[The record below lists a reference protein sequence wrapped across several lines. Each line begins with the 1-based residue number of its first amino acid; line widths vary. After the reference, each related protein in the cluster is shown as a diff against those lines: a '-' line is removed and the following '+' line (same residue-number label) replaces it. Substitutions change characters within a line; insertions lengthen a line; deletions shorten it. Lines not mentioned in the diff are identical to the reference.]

1 MLGCWAALALGV
13 ERSQGGSSV
22 WSLWVV
28 ASWGSSWG
36 AGRPPALVPVDGGLG
51 RGRVAPRPAV
61 SAMSPVNRIK
71 DQCKVSVRIP
81 PDSEKSSLIRI
92 EGDPQGVRQAKREL
106 LELASRMVSPAGLR
120 CAPVAGPWPSLMQ
133 CPTAGVCWHPSGSHV
148 LLLLRLTACV
158 VCTAGRGERLS
169 PPPDQA
175 VASTREQT
183 GVSCSTCLI
192 RNPGVVDGLLGWWRV
207 PMSQLCS
214 LLCAVFPLTGEPAP
228 RGGYGPRGLQPLPCL
243 SMHGNI

>member
-28 ASWGSSWG
+28 TSQGSSWG
-36 AGRPPALVPVDGGLG
+36 AGRPPALVPVDSGLG
-51 RGRVAPRPAV
+51 RGRVALRPVV
-61 SAMSPVNRIK
+61 SAVSPVNRIK

-106 LELASRMVSPAGLR
+106 LELASRMVSPASPR
-120 CAPVAGPWPSLMQ
+120 CAPAAGPWPSLMQ
-133 CPTAGVCWHPSGSHV
+133 RPAAGACWHPTGSHV
-148 LLLLRLTACV
+148 QLLLRLMACV
-158 VCTAGRGERLS
+158 VCTAGRGECLS

-175 VASTREQT
+175 AASTQEQT
-183 GVSCSTCLI
+183 GVSLLYMSDPEPRCC
-192 RNPGVVDGLLGWWRV
+192 GQGLLGWWRV
-207 PMSQLCS
+207 PTSQLCS

-228 RGGYGPRGLQPLPCL
+228 RGGCGPRGLQPLPCL
-243 SMHGNI
+243 SM